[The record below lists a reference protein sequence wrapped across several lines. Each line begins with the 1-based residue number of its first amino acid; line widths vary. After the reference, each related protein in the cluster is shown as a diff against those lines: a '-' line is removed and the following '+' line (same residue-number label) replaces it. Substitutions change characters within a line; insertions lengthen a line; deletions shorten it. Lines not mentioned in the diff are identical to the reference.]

1 MTLLFLLA
9 GFVLASAITVL
20 VLYVLAEIVD
30 LWGMPLIERPAPRT
44 VDDELARAD
53 WRWPA

>member
-1 MTLLFLLA
+1 MTLLLLA
-9 GFVLASAITVL
+9 GGFLLASAITVL

-30 LWGMPLIERPAPRT
+30 LWGMPLIERPTPRT
-44 VDDELARAD
+44 LDDELARAD

>member
-9 GFVLASAITVL
+9 GFVLATAITVL

-30 LWGMPLIERPAPRT
+30 LWGMPLIERPTPRT